1 MEKIKKREKKRGL
14 RFLQMIIMCII
25 GISINILGS
34 FLAQTFSWK
43 IYLDTVGTVLTA
55 VFGGYIPGVITGIST
70 NIFTGFL
77 IDGTS
82 FFYGSLNVLIALV
95 SAYFARRHFLK
106 KPLGILAFILA
117 LAAIGGVLGSA
128 ISWCINGDLK
138 DEVGNHDLFSAG
150 HWREFFQSIYAN
162 LYIDILDKAIT
173 VLIAAIPYNLL
184 PTELRRNLRYRGW
197 QQRALSREEKDEM
210 MKLETRR
217 TSLRTKVVLLLVVF
231 SFVIS
236 GFATIVSVSLYRKN
250 SVEEKKRF
258 AKETAS
264 LAAAA
269 VGPDIID
276 DILILKR
283 SANGYAKTEELLYEI
298 KKTSPD
304 IEYVYVYQI
313 QKDGCHVI
321 FDLDTE
327 AVEASEPGEVLAFE
341 GAFEEYL
348 PALLAGEEIEPIISD
363 DMFGWLLT
371 AYQPIYDKYD
381 KCVAYACV
389 DISMKQLT
397 ANYII
402 FMTKMISLYLGF
414 LLLALVFG
422 WWFAEYSITIPVNT
436 MARSA
441 GSFAFNNGEGLD
453 ESVEGLKNLEIHT
466 GDEIEN
472 LYNALVK
479 MSTDSVN
486 YVEELEAKNETISK
500 MQMALIMVLADMV
513 EGRDEDTGDHIRKT
527 AAYTRIIMNGLR
539 KKGYYTDQITDQF
552 MYDVFHS
559 APLHDVGKI
568 GVSDLILNKPGKL
581 TDEEF
586 EEMKKHTLIG
596 EEIMNK
602 VIEAVPNSGYL
613 TEARNLAGGHHEKWN
628 GKGYP
633 RGLAGEEIPL
643 SARIMAVADVFDA
656 LISKRV
662 YKPPFTIEKAL
673 SIIKEDAGSHFDPL
687 VAEAFLAEEE
697 EVRKVAE
704 AFGNDMGKLLRE
716 QVE

>member
-1 MEKIKKREKKRGL
+1 MEKIKKRERKRGL

-25 GISINILGS
+25 GIAINILGS
-34 FLAQTFSWK
+34 FLANTFSWK
-43 IYLDTVGTVLTA
+43 IYLDTVGTVLAA
-55 VFGGYIPGVITGIST
+55 VFGGYIPGVITGITT

-95 SAYFARRHFLK
+95 SAYFARKHYLR

-128 ISWCINGDLK
+128 ISWCISGDLK
-138 DEVGNHDLFSAG
+138 DEVGNHELFSAG
-150 HWREFFQSIYAN
+150 HWREFFQSIIAN

-184 PTELRRNLRYRGW
+184 PTDLRRNLRYRGW

-210 MKLETRR
+210 MKMETRKI
-217 TSLRTKVVLLLVVF
+217 SLRTKVVLLLVVF
-231 SFVIS
+231 SLVIS

-258 AKETAS
+258 AQETAS
-264 LAAAA
+264 LAAAV
-269 VGPDIID
+269 VGPDIVD
-276 DILILKR
+276 DVLVLKR
-283 SANGYAKTEELLYEI
+283 AANGYSRTENLLKEI
-298 KKTSPD
+298 KATSPD

-313 QKDGCHVI
+313 REDGCHVI

-327 AVEASEPGEVLAFE
+327 AVEASEPGDVLEIEDAFRE
-341 GAFEEYL
+341 YMPAF
-348 PALLAGEEIEPIISD
+348 LAGEEIEPIVSD
-363 DMFGWLLT
+363 DAFGWLLT
-371 AYQPIYDKYD
+371 IYQPIYDEHEE
-381 KCVAYACV
+381 CVAYACV

-422 WWFAEYSITIPVNT
+422 WWFAEYSITFPVNT
-436 MARSA
+436 MAISA
-441 GSFAFNNGEGLD
+441 DNFAFGGTDEGLD
-453 ESVEGLKNLEIHT
+453 KSVESLKGMEIHT

-479 MSTDSVN
+479 MGSDSVN
-486 YVEELEAKNETISK
+486 YVEELESKNETISK

-539 KKGYYTDQITDQF
+539 KKGYYTEQLTDQF
-552 MYDVFHS
+552 MHDVFHS
-559 APLHDVGKI
+559 APLHDIGKI

-586 EEMKKHTLIG
+586 AEMKKHTLIG
-596 EEIMNK
+596 EDILNK
-602 VIEAVPNSGYL
+602 VIATVPHSGYL
-613 TEARNLAGGHHEKWN
+613 IEARNLAGGHHEKWN

-633 RGLAGEEIPL
+633 RGLSGEEIPL

-656 LISKRV
+656 LISKRI

-716 QVE
+716 QF

>member
-1 MEKIKKREKKRGL
+1 MEKIKKREKRRGL

-25 GISINILGS
+25 GIAINILGS
-34 FLAQTFSWK
+34 FLAKTFSWK
-43 IYLDTVGTVLTA
+43 IYLDTVGTVLAA

-70 NIFTGFL
+70 NIFIGFL

-95 SAYFARRHFLK
+95 SAYFARKHYLR
-106 KPLGILAFILA
+106 KPLGILVFILS
-117 LAAIGGVLGSA
+117 LAAIGGILGSA
-128 ISWCINGDLK
+128 IGWCISGDLK
-138 DEVGNHDLFSAG
+138 DEVGNHELFSAG
-150 HWREFFQSIYAN
+150 HWGEFFHSIIAN

-184 PTELRRNLRYRGW
+184 PTDLRRNLRYRGW

-210 MKLETRR
+210 MKMETRK

-231 SFVIS
+231 SLVIS

-258 AKETAS
+258 AQETAS
-264 LAAAA
+264 LAAAV
-269 VGPDIID
+269 VGPDIVD
-276 DILILKR
+276 DVLALKR
-283 SANGYAKTEELLYEI
+283 AANGYSRTENLLKEI
-298 KKTSPD
+298 KATSPD

-313 QKDGCHVI
+313 REDGCHVI

-327 AVEASEPGEVLAFE
+327 AVEASEPGDVLEIEDAFR
-341 GAFEEYL
+341 EYM
-348 PALLAGEEIEPIISD
+348 PALLAGEKIEPIVSND
-363 DMFGWLLT
+363 AFGWLLT
-371 AYQPIYDKYD
+371 IYQPIYDEFD

-422 WWFAEYSITIPVNT
+422 WWFAEYSITFPVNT
-436 MARSA
+436 MAQSA
-441 GSFAFNNGEGLD
+441 GSFAFNNDEGLD
-453 ESVEGLKNLEIHT
+453 ESVENLKNLEIHT

-472 LYNALVK
+472 LYSALVK
-479 MSTDSVN
+479 MSSDSVN
-486 YVEELEAKNETISK
+486 YVEELEAKNDTISK

-539 KKGYYTDQITDQF
+539 KKGYYTEQLTDQF
-552 MYDVFHS
+552 MHDVFHS
-559 APLHDVGKI
+559 APLHDIGKI

-586 EEMKKHTLIG
+586 VEMKKHTLIG
-596 EEIMNK
+596 EDILDK
-602 VIEAVPNSGYL
+602 VIATVPHSGYL
-613 TEARNLAGGHHEKWN
+613 IEARNLAGGHHEKWN

-633 RGLAGEEIPL
+633 RGLSGEEIPL
-643 SARIMAVADVFDA
+643 AARIMAVADVFDA

-716 QVE
+716 QF

>member
-1 MEKIKKREKKRGL
+1 MEKIKKRERKRGL

-25 GISINILGS
+25 GIAINILGS
-34 FLAQTFSWK
+34 FLANTFSWK
-43 IYLDTVGTVLTA
+43 VYLDTVGTVLAA

-95 SAYFARRHFLK
+95 SAYFARKHYLR

-138 DEVGNHDLFSAG
+138 DEVGNHELFSAG
-150 HWREFFQSIYAN
+150 HWRDFFQSIYAN
-162 LYIDILDKAIT
+162 LYIDILDKAIA
-173 VLIAAIPYNLL
+173 VLIAAVPYNLL
-184 PTELRRNLRYRGW
+184 PTELRRSLRCRGW

-236 GFATIVSVSLYRKN
+236 SFATVVSVALYRKN

-264 LAAAA
+264 LAAAV

-276 DILILKR
+276 DVLVLKR
-283 SANGYAKTEELLYEI
+283 AANGYARTEELLKEI
-298 KKTSPD
+298 KATSPD

-313 QKDGCHVI
+313 QEDGCHVI

-327 AVEASEPGEVLAFE
+327 AVEASEPGDVLEFEDAFDDL
-341 GAFEEYL
+341 L
-348 PALLAGEEIEPIISD
+348 PDLLAGKEIEPIVSD
-363 DMFGWLLT
+363 DAFGWLLT
-371 AYQPIYDKYD
+371 IYQPIRDEFD
-381 KCVAYACV
+381 RCVAYACV

-422 WWFAEYSITIPVNT
+422 WWFAEYSITFPVNT

-441 GSFAFNNGEGLD
+441 GSFAFNHGEGLD
-453 ESVEGLKNLEIHT
+453 ESVESLQSLEIHT

-479 MSTDSVN
+479 MGSDSVN
-486 YVEELEAKNETISK
+486 YVEELESKNETISK

-539 KKGYYTDQITDQF
+539 KKGYYTEQLTDQF
-552 MYDVFHS
+552 MHDVFHS
-559 APLHDVGKI
+559 APLHDIGKI

-586 EEMKKHTLIG
+586 AEMKKHTLIG
-596 EEIMNK
+596 EEIMSK
-602 VIEAVPNSGYL
+602 VIETVPHSGYL
-613 TEARNLAGGHHEKWN
+613 IEARNLAGGHHEKWN

-633 RGLAGEEIPL
+633 RGLSGEEIPL

-662 YKPPFTIEKAL
+662 YKPPFTIEKAF

-716 QVE
+716 QF

>member
-1 MEKIKKREKKRGL
+1 MEKIKKREKRRGL

-25 GISINILGS
+25 GIAINILGS
-34 FLAQTFSWK
+34 FLANTFSWK
-43 IYLDTVGTVLTA
+43 IYLDTVGTVLAA

-95 SAYFARRHFLK
+95 SAYFARKHYLR
-106 KPLGILAFILA
+106 KPLGILVFILT
-117 LAAIGGVLGSA
+117 LAAIGGILGSA
-128 ISWCINGDLK
+128 IGWCISGDLK
-138 DEVGNHDLFSAG
+138 DEVGNHELFSAG
-150 HWREFFQSIYAN
+150 HWGEFFHSIIAN
-162 LYIDILDKAIT
+162 FYIDILDKAIT

-184 PTELRRNLRYRGW
+184 PTDLRRNLRYRGW

-210 MKLETRR
+210 MKMETRK

-231 SFVIS
+231 SLVIS

-258 AKETAS
+258 AQETAS
-264 LAAAA
+264 LAAAV
-269 VGPDIID
+269 VGPDIVD
-276 DILILKR
+276 DVLALKR
-283 SANGYAKTEELLYEI
+283 AANGYSRTENLLKEI
-298 KKTSPD
+298 KATSPD

-313 QKDGCHVI
+313 REDGCHVI

-327 AVEASEPGEVLAFE
+327 AVEASEPGDVLEIEDAFR
-341 GAFEEYL
+341 EYM
-348 PALLAGEEIEPIISD
+348 PALLAGEEIEPIVSND
-363 DMFGWLLT
+363 AFGWLLT
-371 AYQPIYDKYD
+371 IYQPIYDEFD

-422 WWFAEYSITIPVNT
+422 WWFAEYSITFPVNT
-436 MARSA
+436 MAISA
-441 GSFAFNNGEGLD
+441 DNFAFGGTDGGLD
-453 ESVEGLKNLEIHT
+453 KSVESLKGMEIHT

-479 MSTDSVN
+479 MGSDSVN
-486 YVEELEAKNETISK
+486 YVEELESKNETISK

-539 KKGYYTDQITDQF
+539 KKGYYTEQLTDQF
-552 MYDVFHS
+552 MHDVFHS
-559 APLHDVGKI
+559 APLHDIGKI

-586 EEMKKHTLIG
+586 AEMKKHTLIG
-596 EEIMNK
+596 EDILDK
-602 VIEAVPNSGYL
+602 VIATVPHSGYL
-613 TEARNLAGGHHEKWN
+613 IEARNLAGGHHEKWN

-633 RGLAGEEIPL
+633 RGLSGEEIPL
-643 SARIMAVADVFDA
+643 AARIMAVADVFDA

-716 QVE
+716 QF

>member
-1 MEKIKKREKKRGL
+1 
-14 RFLQMIIMCII
+14 
-25 GISINILGS
+25 
-34 FLAQTFSWK
+34 
-43 IYLDTVGTVLTA
+43 
-55 VFGGYIPGVITGIST
+55 
-70 NIFTGFL
+70 
-77 IDGTS
+77 
-82 FFYGSLNVLIALV
+82 
-95 SAYFARRHFLK
+95 
-106 KPLGILAFILA
+106 
-117 LAAIGGVLGSA
+117 
-128 ISWCINGDLK
+128 
-138 DEVGNHDLFSAG
+138 
-150 HWREFFQSIYAN
+150 
-162 LYIDILDKAIT
+162 
-173 VLIAAIPYNLL
+173 
-184 PTELRRNLRYRGW
+184 
-197 QQRALSREEKDEM
+197 
-210 MKLETRR
+210 
-217 TSLRTKVVLLLVVF
+217 
-231 SFVIS
+231 
-236 GFATIVSVSLYRKN
+236 
-250 SVEEKKRF
+250 
-258 AKETAS
+258 
-264 LAAAA
+264 
-269 VGPDIID
+269 
-276 DILILKR
+276 
-283 SANGYAKTEELLYEI
+283 
-298 KKTSPD
+298 
-304 IEYVYVYQI
+304 
-313 QKDGCHVI
+313 
-321 FDLDTE
+321 
-327 AVEASEPGEVLAFE
+327 
-341 GAFEEYL
+341 
-348 PALLAGEEIEPIISD
+348 
-363 DMFGWLLT
+363 
-371 AYQPIYDKYD
+371 
-381 KCVAYACV
+381 
-389 DISMKQLT
+389 
-397 ANYII
+397 
-402 FMTKMISLYLGF
+402 
-414 LLLALVFG
+414 
-422 WWFAEYSITIPVNT
+422 
-436 MARSA
+436 
-441 GSFAFNNGEGLD
+441 
-453 ESVEGLKNLEIHT
+453 
-466 GDEIEN
+466 
-472 LYNALVK
+472 

-500 MQMALIMVLADMV
+500 MQMALIMVLVDMV

>member
-25 GISINILGS
+25 GIAINILGS
-34 FLAQTFSWK
+34 FLANTFSWK
-43 IYLDTVGTVLTA
+43 VYLDTVGTVLAA

-95 SAYFARRHFLK
+95 SAYFARKHYLR

-138 DEVGNHDLFSAG
+138 DEVGNHELFSAG

-210 MKLETRR
+210 LKLETRR

-231 SFVIS
+231 SIVIS

-264 LAAAA
+264 LAAAV

-276 DILILKR
+276 DVLVLKR
-283 SANGYAKTEELLYEI
+283 AANGYARTEELLKEI
-298 KKTSPD
+298 KGTSPD

-313 QKDGCHVI
+313 REDGCHVI
-321 FDLDTE
+321 FDLDT
-327 AVEASEPGEVLAFE
+327 ASVEASEPGDVLEIEDAFQ
-341 GAFEEYL
+341 EYM
-348 PALLAGEEIEPIISD
+348 PALLAGEEIEPIVSD
-363 DMFGWLLT
+363 DAFGWLLT
-371 AYQPIYDKYD
+371 IYQPIYDEFD

-422 WWFAEYSITIPVNT
+422 WWFAEYSITFPVNT

-441 GSFAFNNGEGLD
+441 DSFAFNNGEGLE

-486 YVEELEAKNETISK
+486 YVEELKAKNETISK

-586 EEMKKHTLIG
+586 AEMKKHTLIG

-602 VIEAVPNSGYL
+602 VIETVPNSGYL

-716 QVE
+716 QFE

>member
-1 MEKIKKREKKRGL
+1 MEKIKKREKRRGL

-25 GISINILGS
+25 GIAINILGS
-34 FLAQTFSWK
+34 FLANTFSWK
-43 IYLDTVGTVLTA
+43 IYLDTVGTVLAA

-95 SAYFARRHFLK
+95 SAYFARKHYLR
-106 KPLGILAFILA
+106 KPLGILVFILT
-117 LAAIGGVLGSA
+117 LAAIGGILGSA
-128 ISWCINGDLK
+128 IGWCISGDLK
-138 DEVGNHDLFSAG
+138 DEVGNHELFSAG
-150 HWREFFQSIYAN
+150 HWGEFFHSIIAN
-162 LYIDILDKAIT
+162 FYIDILDKAIT

-184 PTELRRNLRYRGW
+184 PTDLRRNLRYRGW

-210 MKLETRR
+210 MKMETRK

-231 SFVIS
+231 SLVIS

-258 AKETAS
+258 AQETAS
-264 LAAAA
+264 LAAAV
-269 VGPDIID
+269 VGPDIVD
-276 DILILKR
+276 DVLALKR
-283 SANGYAKTEELLYEI
+283 AANGYSRTENLLKEI
-298 KKTSPD
+298 KATSPD

-313 QKDGCHVI
+313 REDGCHVI

-327 AVEASEPGEVLAFE
+327 AVEASEPGDVLEIEDAFR
-341 GAFEEYL
+341 EYM
-348 PALLAGEEIEPIISD
+348 PAILAGEEIEPIVSND
-363 DMFGWLLT
+363 AFGWLLT
-371 AYQPIYDKYD
+371 IYQPIYDEFD

-422 WWFAEYSITIPVNT
+422 WWFAEYSITFPVNT
-436 MARSA
+436 MAISA
-441 GSFAFNNGEGLD
+441 DNFAFGGTDGGLD
-453 ESVEGLKNLEIHT
+453 KSVESLKGMEIHT

-479 MSTDSVN
+479 MGSDSVN
-486 YVEELEAKNETISK
+486 YVEELESKNETISK

-539 KKGYYTDQITDQF
+539 KKGYYTEQLTDQF
-552 MYDVFHS
+552 MHDVFHS
-559 APLHDVGKI
+559 APLHDIGKI

-586 EEMKKHTLIG
+586 AEMKKHTLIG
-596 EEIMNK
+596 EDILDK
-602 VIEAVPNSGYL
+602 VIATVPHSGYL
-613 TEARNLAGGHHEKWN
+613 IEARNLAGGHHEKWN

-633 RGLAGEEIPL
+633 RGLSGEEIPL
-643 SARIMAVADVFDA
+643 AARIMAVADVFDA

-716 QVE
+716 QF